1 MINSYYQLYQHCY
14 SADQFYYIACGSK
27 YDRYLDARTI
37 AGSNILQGVTNK
49 GSASVFSVEPK
60 QTKGGPPTYKLLLQQ
75 KDSHLLV
82 ARSDKRKTGRG
93 SIEVG
98 GGRSIKFSLNNNEGG
113 SGLTVEDWET
123 MPCRINIAQQ
133 SKDGYAAGFL
143 GYNEKQNMC
152 EFISKADSE
161 SAGKIWLHCKLE
173 KVEVATGE
181 GAAKAPTDVLVKPP
195 ITVRACID
203 SSDEDEYTFGE

>member
-1 MINSYYQLYQHCY
+1 M
-14 SADQFYYIACGSK
+14 SACSKEAVDRFYNIVCGSK
-27 YDRYLDARTI
+27 YSHYLAV
-37 AGSNILQGVTNK
+37 AGTNSLQGVTDK
-49 GSASVFSVEPK
+49 VDASVFSVEPK
-60 QTKGGPPTYKLLLQQ
+60 KTKGGPPTYKLL
-75 KDSHLLV
+75 KDSHLPV
-82 ARSDKRKTGRG
+82 ARSDKKKTGRG

-173 KVEVATGE
+173 RVTSPTCTGKDE
-181 GAAKAPTDVLVKPP
+181 AGGTGGFALTAPTPKYIKPA
-195 ITVRACID
+195 IAMQSCVD
-203 SSDEDEYTFGE
+203 SSSED